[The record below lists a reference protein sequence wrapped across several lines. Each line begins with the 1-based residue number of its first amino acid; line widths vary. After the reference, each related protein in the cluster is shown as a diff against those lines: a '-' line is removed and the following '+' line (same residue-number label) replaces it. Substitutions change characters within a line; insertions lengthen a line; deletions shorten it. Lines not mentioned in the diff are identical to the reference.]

1 MTGRRKPVKEE
12 RSCLQTAVALGLG
25 LILGALAGIV
35 GGGLL
40 GVGIAML
47 LGVL

>member
-1 MTGRRKPVKEE
+1 MNKE

-25 LILGALAGIV
+25 VLLGALAGIV

-47 LGVL
+47 VGVL